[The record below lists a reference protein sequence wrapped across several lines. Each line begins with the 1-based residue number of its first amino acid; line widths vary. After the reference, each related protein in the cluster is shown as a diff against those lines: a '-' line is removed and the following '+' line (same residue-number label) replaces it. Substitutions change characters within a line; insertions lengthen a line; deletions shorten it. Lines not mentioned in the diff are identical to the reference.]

1 MAQKISTF
9 GTQLT
14 ATAAATASA
23 LGGGITTADVQALGA
38 ILTAMAVNRPDLM
51 YQIIQLTTGP
61 GGQTLANQL
70 IPG

>member
-1 MAQKISTF
+1 MAQKFSTF
-9 GTQLT
+9 GAQCTT
-14 ATAAATASA
+14 NAAATATA

-38 ILTAMAVNRPDLM
+38 MMTALALKPDIMVRCVALTN
-51 YQIIQLTTGP
+51 GP